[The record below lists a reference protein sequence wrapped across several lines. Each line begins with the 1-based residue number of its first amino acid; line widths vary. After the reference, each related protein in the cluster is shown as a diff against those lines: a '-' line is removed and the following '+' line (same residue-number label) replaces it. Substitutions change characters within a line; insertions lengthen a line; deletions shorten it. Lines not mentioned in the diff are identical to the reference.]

1 MAVSL
6 KVAVEH
12 AHQEPEFLKSIDRRG
27 NSTLYITPMMIGK
40 TRILF
45 AFGKITVA
53 YDNPS
58 SNTKIDYEIGGT
70 EVFIDGRKCN
80 NTSIYIREPD
90 YLYMEIPYRTLKE
103 FEDQF
108 NKGKYYR
115 RWKTPACI
123 ESTRM
128 VRHFEIYFGKS
139 ISDVYVTFD
148 GEVYSE
154 PKEDTKGN
162 ITEIDLG
169 WKFKNLVSDDDLD
182 PKYIQVKYCKEPI
195 LLTPEDPD
203 EPASSDSNRVENRE
217 LERKQ
222 KPSVTYAPRSLLAAT
237 WGPLAASSLFA
248 APGILGGEP
257 F

>member
-1 MAVSL
+1 MAISL
-6 KVAVEH
+6 KVAMEH
-12 AHQEPEFLKSIDRRG
+12 AHREPEFLKSIDGRG
-27 NSTLYITPMMIGK
+27 NSTLYLTPMMIGK
-40 TRILF
+40 TRTLF
-45 AFGKITVA
+45 AFGKITVV

-80 NTSIYIREPD
+80 NTSIYIREPE
-90 YLYMEIPYRTLKE
+90 YLYTEIPYRSLKE
-103 FEDQF
+103 FRDQF

-115 RWKTPACI
+115 RWKTPARI
-123 ESTRM
+123 ESTRI

-154 PKEDTKGN
+154 PKSDTKGN

-203 EPASSDSNRVENRE
+203 GPASGDSNRVENRE
-217 LERKQ
+217 SERKQ
-222 KPSVTYAPRSLLAAT
+222 RTSVTYAPWSQPPAPRAPTAESFLLT
-237 WGPLAASSLFA
+237 
-248 APGILGGEP
+248 IL
-257 F
+257 